1 MSVEQYLLGRTG
13 LDTFFFDSI
22 VNGLLTLMFELQR
35 RILYFNRIA
44 EHFGFQ
50 FDHITG
56 NHFVYRN
63 WTGKKFVIPVHNKKI
78 KALYVRKFIKE
89 QE

>member
-1 MSVEQYLLGRTG
+1 MEIEILITNIKRTHSPIN
-13 LDTFFFDSI
+13 LKD
-22 VNGLLTLMFELQR
+22 
-35 RILYFNRIA
+35 FNRIA

-50 FDHITG
+50 LDHIKG
-56 NHFVYRN
+56 SHFVYRN